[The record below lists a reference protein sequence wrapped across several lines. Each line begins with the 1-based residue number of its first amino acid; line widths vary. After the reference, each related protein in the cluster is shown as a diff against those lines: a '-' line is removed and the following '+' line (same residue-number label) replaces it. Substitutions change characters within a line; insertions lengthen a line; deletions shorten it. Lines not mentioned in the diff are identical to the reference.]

1 MNIPTETIDGEYA
14 GEKGPLFRL
23 ALMTSFLTV
32 ITLGIYRF
40 WGKTRIRKYIWS
52 SVSGNGSA
60 FEYTGTG
67 LEKFLGFLVAIVVLA
82 IYLGIAQMILMYFGF
97 NLFIAEPQTQA
108 EMISQ
113 LAALYITFFAT
124 LPLIFFAQYRAR
136 RYKLARTRWRGIRF
150 GAEKGAW
157 GYVGRSLLY
166 WFLTIISLGLL
177 MPMATF
183 KLEKYVTDRSW
194 YGNTPFQ
201 QDGKWTML
209 YAAMKHLVIGVII
222 LIVAGVAA
230 AVLDAP
236 GVGIG
241 LGILGYI
248 WFIFGMAFYRIR
260 SFAIMTRYKV
270 LGEGIRFDAQ
280 PSTGHIVATVLLGS
294 LLVGI
299 VTGLIFALAAG
310 VLAVTMGFAA
320 GVGSGLGPIVFAGF
334 LYVLGL
340 LIAGA
345 LSLVWITQPIID
357 HIVTSMQ
364 VFDNGELAGIRQRA
378 TDTGADAE
386 GFADALD
393 IGGAI

>member
-1 MNIPTETIDGEYA
+1 V
-14 GEKGPLFRL
+14 L
-23 ALMTSFLTV
+23 
-32 ITLGIYRF
+32 TLGIYRF
-40 WGKTRIRKYIWS
+40 WAKTRIRKYIWS
-52 SVSGNGSA
+52 SVSGDDDS

-67 LEKFLGFLVAIVVLA
+67 LEKFLGFLVAMVILA
-82 IYLGIAQMILMYFGF
+82 IYLGLF
-97 NLFIAEPQTQA
+97 NLILTFVGFSIIPDGNSPEAIFRQT
-108 EMISQ
+108 
-113 LAALYITFFAT
+113 AAINLSLVAV
-124 LPLIFFAQYRAR
+124 LPLLLFAQYRAR
-136 RYKLARTRWRGIRF
+136 RYKMARSRWRGIRF